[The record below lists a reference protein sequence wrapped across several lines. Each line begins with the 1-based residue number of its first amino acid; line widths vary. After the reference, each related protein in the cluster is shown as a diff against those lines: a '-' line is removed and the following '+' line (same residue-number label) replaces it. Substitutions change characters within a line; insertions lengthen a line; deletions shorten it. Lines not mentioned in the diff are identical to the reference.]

1 MVLIIAHKV
10 NFISAIIK
18 SGGSETEFA
27 RSAGLVIV
35 GTVIAQVLPLL
46 FYPIFTRLFS
56 PADFGTFAMIAMIAA
71 PLAILASG
79 MYEQAFLITHTQ
91 RSTLNLFLYMML
103 RCSLVLIVAFFF
115 LLVLRFEIAN
125 ELGDPALVGALLVV
139 PIISLGQ
146 VIYNCTSEWFV
157 RGKAFKALA
166 INRVIQGALLSL
178 AKLGFGFAAMFSG
191 GLVLG
196 EALGRLLYM
205 GHVTTGTW
213 RVPLSDMR
221 QTSWK
226 KIAATGKRYR
236 RFPRVMVPD
245 QLINTFTGS
254 VHVLFIGYA
263 FGPTQLGYVSLIFS
277 ALYLPVTVVSSS
289 IKDVFRQRAS
299 IDFSETKNC
308 RPIFAKLLAPIT
320 LAGIA
325 GFGLLY
331 LIAPWIFVV
340 IFGPDWATAGLY
352 AQLLIPMFFFNFV
365 SMSLGGV
372 LVIANQM
379 KASLWWQITSLIMAV
394 VSLMIGIYGFGNV
407 TDTLIAF
414 TIARSL
420 GYIHYMALS
429 YKYAKAQFG

>member
-1 MVLIIAHKV
+1 MKAR
-10 NFISAIIK
+10 
-18 SGGSETEFA
+18 GSENEFA
-27 RSAGLVIV
+27 RSAGLVIL

-56 PADFGTFAMIAMIAA
+56 PADFGTFAIIAMIAA

-79 MYEQAFLITHTQ
+79 MYEQAFLIVRSHT
-91 RSTLNLFLYMML
+91 STLNLFLYIML
-103 RCSLVLIVAFFF
+103 RSSLVMLLALLLLLALREEVANG
-115 LLVLRFEIAN
+115 LK
-125 ELGDPALVGALLVV
+125 DPALVGALLFV
-139 PIISLGQ
+139 PIIGLGQ

-157 RGKAFKALA
+157 RCKEFKALA
-166 INRVIQGALLSL
+166 INRVVQGALLSL
-178 AKLGFGFAAMFSG
+178 AKLGFGLAAMFNG

-196 EALGRLLYM
+196 EALGRLLYI
-205 GHVTTGTW
+205 GHVTNGTW
-213 RVPLSDMR
+213 RIPLGNMR

-236 RFPRVMVPD
+236 RFPRIMVPD

-299 IDFSETKNC
+299 VDFAETQNC
-308 RPIFAKLLAPIT
+308 RPIFVKLLIPVT
-320 LAGIA
+320 LIGVG

-331 LIAPWIFVV
+331 LIAPWIFVIV
-340 IFGPDWATAGLY
+340 FGPDWAKAGLY

-379 KASLWWQITSLIMAV
+379 KASLWWQITSLMMAI
-394 VSLMIGIYGFGNV
+394 VSLLIGIYGFGTV
-407 TDTLIAF
+407 VDTLIAF
-414 TIARSL
+414 TVARSL

-429 YKYAKAQFG
+429 YKYAKAPGA